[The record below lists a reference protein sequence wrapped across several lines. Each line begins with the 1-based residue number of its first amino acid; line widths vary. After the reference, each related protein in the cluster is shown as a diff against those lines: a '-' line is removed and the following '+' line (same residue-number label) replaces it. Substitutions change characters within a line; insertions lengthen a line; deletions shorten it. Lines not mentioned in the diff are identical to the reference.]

1 MTKNIDQKKLDL
13 IKQIADINSVLDI
26 EQLEK
31 QVKLMKMK
39 EKHQHI
45 FKDLKE
51 NMTVEQLKQEQNF
64 KGIDRKEF
72 DNLVHQLDIQEP
84 FEELLLMLD

>member
-31 QVKLMKMK
+31 QVKLMRMK
-39 EKHQHI
+39 QKHQNI

-51 NMTVEQLKQEQNF
+51 NISVEQMKQEQNF
-64 KGIDRKEF
+64 QGIDRKEF
-72 DNLVHQLDIQEP
+72 DDLVAKLDIQEP
-84 FEELLLMLD
+84 FEQLLSMLD